1 MENNQYFFVV
11 VYSNGIVR
19 HDDEG
24 EFFESDNTVMLHTY
38 RVDILDALK
47 TVMLSNMGGVG
58 TKEVGRVAY
67 RFLYVL
73 PNGGFTNRLFWIDG
87 DHHVRVM
94 FGVHAG
100 LMPQHVMELYA
111 AVHDVV
117 VGMDSLLQLLKS
129 CRSRRHRPHD
139 SADDSDSEDNSTY
152 VAGSGSSSDTMSE
165 DEFVPETPNGSVAY
179 MRLRPVPVIAL
190 PMSTC
195 PGGMCSCEYGVGSF
209 RGPRVHDGLCIQ
221 AIPDEKMWPPWYGAR
236 LKSNSAMRGKASG
249 RPVSTWIQMDAIER
263 AEKRCGLC
271 RREGHTRRGCP
282 NAPYSD
288 PR

>member
-165 DEFVPETPNGSVAY
+165 DEFVPETPNGSVG
-179 MRLRPVPVIAL
+179 RFLL
-190 PMSTC
+190 PL
-195 PGGMCSCEYGVGSF
+195 P
-209 RGPRVHDGLCIQ
+209 L
-221 AIPDEKMWPPWYGAR
+221 AIPWLSDVPSHYQT
-236 LKSNSAMRGKASG
+236 LNLDAMQSDDLLNTGDGEDYNTDSRVEFRIGH
-249 RPVSTWIQMDAIER
+249 RFNN
-263 AEKRCGLC
+263 
-271 RREGHTRRGCP
+271 REAVLTAVKNYNIR
-282 NAPYSD
+282 
-288 PR
+288 